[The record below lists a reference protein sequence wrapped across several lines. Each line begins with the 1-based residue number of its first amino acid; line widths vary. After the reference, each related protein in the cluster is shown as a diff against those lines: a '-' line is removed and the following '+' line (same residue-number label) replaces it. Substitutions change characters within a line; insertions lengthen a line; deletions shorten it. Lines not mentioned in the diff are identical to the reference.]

1 MGQGILEEAFRSQT
15 SERGH
20 LGESI
25 GEVRDQTLGKTLDGG
40 VCERHLEGAFVR
52 MQWEGWIRE
61 DAPGENRENI

>member
-1 MGQGILEEAFRSQT
+1 MGAV
-15 SERGH
+15 
-20 LGESI
+20 
-25 GEVRDQTLGKTLDGG
+25 GEVRHEAPGATSDGG